1 MHSGKENRDSFQICE
16 PREENII
23 TNYELL
29 STGEENSVS
38 HSKPVN
44 SVAGRKCNPA
54 KTQYHST
61 VKTVTYKHLK
71 TI

>member
-16 PREENII
+16 PR
-23 TNYELL
+23 
-29 STGEENSVS
+29 GKNSVS
-38 HSKPVN
+38 HSKPAN
-44 SVAGRKCNPA
+44 SVAGEKCNSA

-61 VKTVTYKHLK
+61 VKTVTYKQLK